1 MSGLQGSKQRGQAR
15 RRGNAASALRAVG
28 AVLAL
33 SVVLSGVRAS
43 AATVS
48 NVATVTYL
56 DTDREYTV
64 QSNAATTDVSSS
76 YAIKGHV
83 LDENGAPVQ
92 NASVNAT
99 QNTKAT
105 SWGVT
110 DATGAFVITGL
121 SPGVYDLVVTAPGR
135 ATAIIAGVSA
145 APESATSTLDVRA
158 PTLEPWQQGLYML
171 AIPFSFAD
179 PSPAAVLGSAAVKL
193 ARWAPDQSGGR
204 YLLYGQDA
212 GFPGLAPGVGI
223 WAGVDSGQLQL
234 AQAGT
239 PVSEQAP
246 YAIPLKP
253 GWNMVG
259 NPFCA
264 DVEWGAAQVRCNG
277 QTVSLET
284 AGQNGWVR
292 PYGWAYD
299 PSARQYVLVDA
310 AYPNAR
316 RMLGVWEACWVRALT
331 SCELLVAPPSSK
343 AASPALLARSVTG
356 KPEWSTQLIARAGDL
371 CDSFNYMGVDAN
383 AAADPRRSMQSPPP
397 LSQFVDLSFSGGRA
411 ADPDLATDYRLPSA
425 GRIDWGFVVRTDV
438 ANRQVAL
445 TWPDLSDVPERYRL
459 MLVDLDGQRRQ
470 YMRTTSSYVFNSG
483 AEGGTRH
490 FRIEVDPTP
499 WARLQVSN
507 VQQIMGR
514 ASGLTISYDVSSQ
527 AGVDI
532 EVRTLAGQLV
542 KVLARGGSA
551 TAGTNLITWDG
562 ADSSGR
568 MMPNGP
574 YLCAISAVTEEGQA
588 VKGMRT
594 VILTR

>member
-1 MSGLQGSKQRGQAR
+1 MSGLLGFEKHDQGR
-15 RRGNAASALRAVG
+15 RRGNAARGLRAIG
-28 AVLAL
+28 AILAL
-33 SVVLSGVRAS
+33 SAVLSGIRVS
-43 AATVS
+43 AATIS
-48 NVATVTYL
+48 NIATATYL
-56 DTDREYTV
+56 DSDREYTV
-64 QSNAATTDVSSS
+64 QSNAATTDVSGS

-83 LDENGAPVQ
+83 RDETGAPVQ
-92 NASVNAT
+92 SARVNAN
-99 QNTKAT
+99 QKTKAVASAT
-105 SWGVT
+105 T
-110 DATGAFVITGL
+110 DATGAFAVTGL

-135 ATAIIAGVSA
+135 ATAVIPGITA
-145 APESATSTLDVRA
+145 APESSASSLDVRA
-158 PTLEPWQQGLYML
+158 PTLESWQQGLYML
-171 AIPFSFAD
+171 AIPFSFTD
-179 PSPAAVLGSAAVKL
+179 PSPAAVLGSAAIKL

-212 GFPGLAPGVGI
+212 GFPVLGPGLGF
-223 WAGVDSGQLQL
+223 WADVDSGQLQL

-246 YAIPLKP
+246 YAVALKP

-264 DVEWGAAQVRCNG
+264 NVEWGAAQVRCNG

-292 PYGWAYD
+292 PYGWVFD
-299 PSARQYVLVDA
+299 PSARQYVLLDA

-316 RMLGVWEACWVRALT
+316 RILNVWEACWVRALT
-331 SCELLVAPPSSK
+331 ACELLIAPPSGT
-343 AASPALLARSVTG
+343 AVSPVVLARSATG
-356 KPEWSTQLIARAGDL
+356 KPEWSVQLIARSGDL

-383 AAADPRRSMQSPPP
+383 AASDPRRNVQSPPP
-397 LSQFVDLSFSGGRA
+397 LSRFVDLSFSGGRA
-411 ADPDLATDYRLPSA
+411 AEPDLATDFRPPSA
-425 GRIDWGFVVRTDV
+425 GRIDWDFVVRTDV
-438 ANRQVAL
+438 PNAQVAL
-445 TWPDLSDVPERYRL
+445 TWPDLSDVPDRYRL

-499 WARLQVSN
+499 WARLQVNN

-527 AGVDI
+527 ATVDVEI
-532 EVRTLAGQLV
+532 RTLAGQLV
-542 KVLARGGSA
+542 KVLAHGVSA
-551 TAGTNLITWDG
+551 SAGTNLITWDG

-568 MMPNGP
+568 VMPNGP
-574 YLCAISAVTEEGQA
+574 YLCAIAAVTEEGQA

-594 VILTR
+594 IILTR